1 MLPRPH
7 EVLSYT
13 SQDSKKKG
21 SSEKKTWLLVKTILG
36 DVYQVIWTF
45 ANEYITRR

>member
-13 SQDSKKKG
+13 GQDSKKKG
-21 SSEKKTWLLVKTILG
+21 SSEKKNVAVGENNTW
-36 DVYQVIWTF
+36 
-45 ANEYITRR
+45 RRTPGYLDFCQ